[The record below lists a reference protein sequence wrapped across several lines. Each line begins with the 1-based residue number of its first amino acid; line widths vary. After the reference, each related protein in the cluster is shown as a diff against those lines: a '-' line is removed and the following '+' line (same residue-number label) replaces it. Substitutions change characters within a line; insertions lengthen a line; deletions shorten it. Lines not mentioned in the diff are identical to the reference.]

1 MIYMIF
7 KYAKGHIYRELSQYI
22 IKMLIPTPKKS
33 CFLFPYRYYSLY
45 TETELFDKLD
55 VKFDHSKTPFNA
67 NKNQI
72 RFLPN
77 VTWTWT
83 YL

>member
-1 MIYMIF
+1 MIF
-7 KYAKGHIYRELSQYI
+7 KFAKGHIYREISQYI

-55 VKFDHSKTPFNA
+55 LKFDHSKHPLMLTKTKYA
-67 NKNQI
+67 SYQM
-72 RFLPN
+72 
-77 VTWTWT
+77 
-83 YL
+83 